1 MDAETLR
8 SIVVYEEDT
17 GILRWRNDN
26 KTISWIK
33 AGDIVGGGSKK
44 NGYLSTSI
52 RRKQY
57 YQHRLVWLYV
67 YGEWPAGSIDHING
81 DRSDNRIVNLRLA
94 TASEN
99 QHNRKKTK
107 NRDTPVGAYKHY
119 RGTWYSS
126 IMVNKVKK
134 YLGSFKTAEEAA
146 EAYAKAKKELHLFN
160 PDVPN
165 R

>member
-8 SIVVYEEDT
+8 GIVVYDENAGT
-17 GILRWRNDN
+17 LRWRNN
-26 KTISWIK
+26 HKTLSWIK
-33 AGDIVGGGSKK
+33 AGDIVGKGSKK

-52 RRKQY
+52 GKKQY

-67 YGEWPAGSIDHING
+67 YGEWPTSSIDHING
-81 DRSDNRIVNLRLA
+81 DKSDNRIVNLRLA
-94 TASEN
+94 TASQN

-119 RGTWYSS
+119 RGGWYST
-126 IMVNKVKK
+126 IMVNKTKK

-146 EAYAKAKKELHLFN
+146 AAYAQAKKELHPFH
-160 PDVPN
+160 PDVPS